1 MKRLRTL
8 IVDDEPLAIERL
20 QILSADHPM
29 IEIVGTANDGVE
41 ALRITQTLT
50 PDLIFLDIGM
60 PRMNGINAA
69 RALGLMPKRPAIIL
83 ITAYDNFAVEAFDLD
98 IVDYVLKPVSSERL
112 GRAILRATGAPDAKT
127 HVPQISAK
135 TNGRYAHEFWVSH
148 RAELIR
154 VAVADIERVE
164 AERDYMRLHT
174 NGRSYLLHQTISAL
188 EQRLDPERFQRIH
201 RSHIVRSDLI
211 TGLRHEGGGVWQA
224 LLGEE
229 HSMRIG
235 RKYLADVKRLAG
247 K

>member
-20 QILSADHPM
+20 QILSADHPI
-29 IEIVGTANDGVE
+29 IEIIGTANDGVE
-41 ALRITQTLT
+41 ALGIAQALT

-60 PRMNGINAA
+60 PKMDGINAA
-69 RALGLMPKRPAIIL
+69 RALGLMLKKPAIIL

-98 IVDYVLKPVSSERL
+98 VVDYVLKPVSSERL
-112 GRAILRATGAPDAKT
+112 GRAITRAAGAPEAET
-127 HVPQISAK
+127 HVPELSAK
-135 TNGRYAHEFWVSH
+135 TNGRYAQEFWVSH

-154 VAVADIERVE
+154 IAAVDIERIE

-201 RSHIVRSDLI
+201 RSHIVRRDLI
-211 TGLRHEGGGVWQA
+211 TGLRHEGGGVWYA
-224 LLGEE
+224 LLGED
-229 HSMRIG
+229 HAMRIG